1 MHRAMSLRSRLIDT
15 SPRSWLVDIDD
26 YFLQSSVSYYDLNK
40 KVSHC
45 SRAAEIIKGGSA
57 DNTAFT
63 RAQMERLGTS
73 VRRLY
78 GLLHQRFVITE
89 DGVQK
94 VAAKVANAVYGLCPR
109 VACQQSKLI
118 PVGSTIEPD
127 EDVVKLWCP
136 KCHDIYESGS
146 DLDAAFFGPDLPV
159 MYHKVL
165 AMRLKFQVASDYL
178 DAYEK
183 PDGEVVPGI
192 LQRLVRWGE

>member
-1 MHRAMSLRSRLIDT
+1 MSLRSRLIDT

-45 SRAAEIIKGGSA
+45 SRAAEIINGRSA

-63 RAQMERLGTS
+63 RSQIERFGTS

-89 DGVQK
+89 EGIQK
-94 VAAKVANAVYGLCPR
+94 LAAKVGNAVYGLCPR
-109 VACQQSKLI
+109 VACHQSKLI
-118 PVGSTIEPD
+118 PVGSTIELD

-159 MYHKVL
+159 MYHKML
-165 AMRLKFQVASDYL
+165 GMRLKFQVASDYL
-178 DAYEK
+178 EAYVK
-183 PDGEVVPGI
+183 TDGEVVPAI
-192 LQRLVRWGE
+192 PQRLVRWGE

>member
-1 MHRAMSLRSRLIDT
+1 MYRGTSLRSRLIDT

-26 YFLQSSVSYYDLNK
+26 YFLQSSVSYYDPNK

-45 SRAAEIIKGGSA
+45 SRAAQIIKGGSP

-63 RAQMERLGTS
+63 RSQIERIGPS

-78 GLLHQRFVITE
+78 GLLHGRFVITE
-89 DGVQK
+89 DGIQK
-94 VAAKVANAVYGLCPR
+94 VAAKVANAVYGLCLR
-109 VACQQSKLI
+109 VVCQQSKLI
-118 PVGSTIEPD
+118 PVGLTIEPD
-127 EDVVKLWCP
+127 EDVVNLWCP

-165 AMRLKFQVASDYL
+165 GLRLKFQVASYYL
-178 DAYEK
+178 DEYVK
-183 PDGEVVPGI
+183 PNGEVVPAI
-192 LQRLVRWGE
+192 PQRLVRWGE